1 MRDLTADI
9 PRAHSARE
17 WRDRNDT
24 PLMVELPAGEF
35 VMGENEDDRFT
46 DDTERPAHRVNIPAG
61 LSLGVFPVTAGEFRK
76 FRPDHALDE
85 PLTRSAD
92 LVAVCQ
98 DSAVSQNRILQAPQP
113 FHGVKVAMHDTRI
126 NEASDETL
134 PVVGVTWWDACAYC
148 KWLTALTG
156 RAYRLPSEA
165 EWEYACRAGSRSPFA
180 FGDTLTVAEAN
191 FYYDEN
197 GVRGGLGHPTIVGSY
212 RANAFGLY
220 DLHGNVCEWA
230 QDTWHPN
237 YRGAP
242 QDGQPWVAPD
252 SSRRVIRGGA
262 WDYLPRLLRSAG
274 RDWQLADRA
283 TDNVGFRVAA
293 GPEGLP

>member
-9 PRAHSARE
+9 PRAHTARE
-17 WRDRNDT
+17 WRDQNDT

-61 LSLGVFPVTAGEFRK
+61 LSLGVFPVTAREFRK
-76 FRPDHALDE
+76 FRPDH
-85 PLTRSAD
+85 
-92 LVAVCQ
+92 
-98 DSAVSQNRILQAPQP
+98 
-113 FHGVKVAMHDTRI
+113 
-126 NEASDETL
+126 ASDETL

-156 RAYRLPSEA
+156 STYRLPSET

-180 FGDTLTVAEAN
+180 FGGTLNVAEAN

-197 GVRGGLGHPTIVGSY
+197 GVRVGPGHRTKVGSY
-212 RANAFGLY
+212 PPNAFGLY
-220 DLHGNVCEWA
+220 DTHGNVCEWVL
-230 QDTWHPN
+230 DTWHPN

-242 QDGQPWVAPD
+242 QDGQAWITPD

-262 WDYLPRLLRSAG
+262 WDYLPRLLRSAC

-283 TDNVGFRVAA
+283 TDNIGFRVAA
-293 GPEGLP
+293 DPGAP

>member
-1 MRDLTADI
+1 
-9 PRAHSARE
+9 
-17 WRDRNDT
+17 
-24 PLMVELPAGEF
+24 MVHLPAGEF

-46 DDTERPAHRVNIPAG
+46 DDTERPAHRVSIPAG
-61 LSLGVFPVTAGEFRK
+61 LSLGVFPVTLGEFRK
-76 FRPDHALDE
+76 FRQDHPFFCNSCSRFLQPKGLLD
-85 PLTRSAD
+85 S
-92 LVAVCQ
+92 
-98 DSAVSQNRILQAPQP
+98 ILQLEGLADSSRRSQQSEDFRGCADNVCTPKEKP
-113 FHGVKVAMHDTRI
+113 EAGLVKT
-126 NEASDETL
+126 DETL
-134 PVVGVTWWDACAYC
+134 PVVDVTWWDACAYC

-156 RAYRLPSEA
+156 RTYRLPSEA
-165 EWEYACRAGSRSPFA
+165 EWEYACRAGSRSPFT

-191 FYYDEN
+191 FYYDEH
-197 GVRGGLGHPTIVGSY
+197 GVRVGLGHPTIVGSY
-212 RANAFGLY
+212 PANAFGLY